1 MRIRLIDNSCLGD
14 PRRQNQS
21 DVGPAGH
28 LGRVECCVNPPIRAE
43 IQQGNNIP
51 DDSYHSRAAHRE
63 IVAAARIGVGAGL
76 SVEPEGIMGY
86 IVLNATVEQRHRYC
100 EAAGRGQHL

>member
-1 MRIRLIDNSCLGD
+1 MGIRLIDNSCLGD
-14 PRRQNQS
+14 PRRQYQG

-51 DDSYHSRAAHRE
+51 DDSYHSRAAQRE

-86 IVLNATVEQRHRYC
+86 IVLNTTVEQRHRYC
-100 EAAGRGQHL
+100 EAAAPHQPL